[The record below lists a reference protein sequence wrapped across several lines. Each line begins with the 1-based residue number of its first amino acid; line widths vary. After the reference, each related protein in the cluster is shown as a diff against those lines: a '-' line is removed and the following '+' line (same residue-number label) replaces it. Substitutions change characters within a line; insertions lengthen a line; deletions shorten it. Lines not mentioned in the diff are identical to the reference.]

1 VHAPIDVKGKIMI
14 KVGKQ
19 NLITDVPG
27 IKVGN
32 AQDEEIR
39 TGVTVIIP
47 DEPAIASADIR
58 GGGPGTRETDA
69 LNPDCLVDVVHGIVL
84 SGGSAYGL
92 DAAGGAMANLK
103 AQKIGFHLGDAII
116 PIVPSAI
123 LFDLLNGGNKE
134 WGVKSPYFDM
144 GFKATKKIGK
154 EFDLGNAGAGYGA
167 VAGGLKGGL
176 GSASFVYFEGK
187 SKISVGAIAAVNS
200 MGSVTMP
207 GSRTMWA
214 FPYARNNELG
224 NQPMPEK
231 NAAIDL
237 DFPFK
242 LPTGKN
248 TTLVTVATDAVLSKP
263 QARRVAIMAQD
274 GLARAIRPVHSPFD
288 GDSVFVISTG
298 KCKLSD
304 PVVGV
309 SRLGMLAA
317 DCVARAIARGVYQAK
332 SLGEFDSYCC
342 RYGI

>member
-1 VHAPIDVKGKIMI
+1 MI
-14 KVGKQ
+14 TVGKQ

-27 IKVGN
+27 IRVGN
-32 AQDEEIR
+32 SQDEKIR

-58 GGGPGTRETDA
+58 GGGPGTRETEV
-69 LNPDCLVDVVHGIVL
+69 LNSDCMVDVVHGIVL

-92 DAAGGAMANLK
+92 DAAGGVMANLK
-103 AQKIGFHLGDAII
+103 AKKIGFTLGDAII

-134 WGVKSPYFDM
+134 WGAKSPYFDL
-144 GFKATKKIGK
+144 GFTAVETIST
-154 EFDLGNAGAGYGA
+154 EFELGNAGAGYGA
-167 VAGGLKGGL
+167 IAGGLKGGL
-176 GSASFVYFEGK
+176 GSASFVYSDNGT
-187 SKISVGAIAAVNS
+187 KITIGAIAAVNS
-200 MGSVTMP
+200 MGSLTMP
-207 GSRTMWA
+207 GSSTMWA
-214 FPYARNNELG
+214 FPYEQNNELG

-231 NAAIDL
+231 NTPIDL
-237 DFPFK
+237 DFPFE

-248 TTLVTVATDAVLSKP
+248 TTLVIVATDAVLTKP

-288 GDSVFVISTG
+288 GDSVFVLSTG
-298 KCKLSD
+298 KCELSE

-317 DCVARAIARGVYQAK
+317 DCVARAIARGVYQAETM
-332 SLGEFDSYCC
+332 GDVDSYRD
-342 RYGI
+342 RYKS

>member
-1 VHAPIDVKGKIMI
+1 MI

-32 AQDEEIR
+32 SYDGTIR

-84 SGGSAYGL
+84 SGGSAFGL
-92 DAAGGAMANLK
+92 DAAGGVMANLK
-103 AQKIGFHLGDAII
+103 AQKIGFNLGDAII

-123 LFDLLNGGNKE
+123 LFDLLNGGDKE
-134 WGVKSPYFDM
+134 WGIKSPYFDL
-144 GFKATKKIGK
+144 GFAAAQTISKN
-154 EFDLGNAGAGYGA
+154 FDLGNVGAGYGA
-167 VAGGLKGGL
+167 IAGGLKGGL
-176 GSASFVYFEGK
+176 GSASFVFFDGE
-187 SKISVGAIAAVNS
+187 SEISVGAIAAVNS
-200 MGSVTMP
+200 MGSLTMP
-207 GSRTMWA
+207 GSPTMWA
-214 FPYARNNELG
+214 FPYEQNDELG
-224 NQPMPEK
+224 KQPMPEE
-231 NAAIDL
+231 NARIDL
-237 DFPFK
+237 DFFFE

-248 TTLVTVATDAVLSKP
+248 TTLVTVATDAVLTKP

-288 GDSVFVISTG
+288 GDSVFVLSTG
-298 KCKLSD
+298 KCELLD

-309 SRLGMLAA
+309 SKLGMLAA
-317 DCVARAIARGVYQAK
+317 DCVARAIARGIYQAE
-332 SLGEFDSYCC
+332 SLGDVDSYRD
-342 RYGI
+342 RYGR